1 MATYAIGDI
10 QGCFQGL
17 QDLLGLVR
25 FDRRHDRLL
34 LTGDLVARG
43 PDSLETLRFVSGLG
57 ARAVTVLGN
66 HDLHLLALAEKGEPG
81 EPADRLDAVL
91 GAPDAGRL
99 LNWLRGQRLA
109 YRDAEHRVLM
119 IHAGVAP
126 QWTQRQT
133 LALAGEAEA
142 VLGDDRR
149 HRAFFA
155 TMYGNEPRRW
165 RDTLQGSERLRA
177 IVNVLTR
184 ARVCDADGNFD
195 YRYKRGP
202 SDAPAGLMPWFSV
215 PGRRTRRST
224 LIFGHWSTLGT
235 VHWPEYGVYG
245 LDTGYVWG
253 GSLTAL
259 RLDDRRPFS
268 VAAERAER
276 VPTPA

>member
-1 MATYAIGDI
+1 MSTYAIGDI

-17 QDLLGLVR
+17 QELLGLVR
-25 FDRRHDRLL
+25 FDRHRDRLL

-43 PDSLETLRFVSGLG
+43 PDSLETLRFVAGLG

-66 HDLHLLALAEKGEPG
+66 HDLHLLALAEKGESG
-81 EPADRLDAVL
+81 DPADRLGAVL
-91 GAPDAGRL
+91 AAPDAGRL
-99 LNWLRGQRLA
+99 LHWLRSQRLA
-109 YRDAEHRVLM
+109 YRDPHHHVLL

-142 VLGDDRR
+142 ALRDERR

-155 TMYGNEPRRW
+155 QMYGDEPRRW
-165 RDTLQGSERLRA
+165 RDTLDGSERLRA
-177 IVNVLTR
+177 VVNILTR
-184 ARVCDADGNFD
+184 ARVCDVDGNFD

-202 SDAPAGLMPWFSV
+202 AEAPAGLMPWFSV
-215 PGRRTRRST
+215 PARRTRRST
-224 LIFGHWSTLGT
+224 LIFGHWSTLGA
-235 VHWPEYGVYG
+235 VHWPAYGVYG

-259 RLDDRRPFS
+259 RLDDGRTFS
-268 VAAERAER
+268 LAARHAERA
-276 VPTPA
+276 PTPA